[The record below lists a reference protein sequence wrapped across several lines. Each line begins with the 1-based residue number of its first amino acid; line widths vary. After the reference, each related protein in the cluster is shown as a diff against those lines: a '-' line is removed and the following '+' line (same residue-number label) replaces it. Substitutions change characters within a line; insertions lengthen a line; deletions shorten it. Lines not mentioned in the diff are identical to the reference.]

1 MKNLKTKKFLV
12 KAQRYICAFLFAL
25 SLLGTMTA
33 SADAPQSGAPEVITN
48 LNSLV
53 DMVLSF
59 FQVIGSFVLGYGL
72 FQFGKAWASHDPAA
86 RPQGLETAAGGL
98 ICLGIPSLIK
108 FFV

>member
-1 MKNLKTKKFLV
+1 MKNLKTKKTLV
-12 KAQRYICAFLFAL
+12 KARRFLCAFLFAL
-25 SLLGTMTA
+25 NLLGTMTA
-33 SADAPQSGAPEVITN
+33 SAAPSGTPEVITN

-59 FQVIGSFVLGYGL
+59 FQVIGTFIAGYGL
-72 FQFGKAWASHDPAA
+72 FQFGKAFASHDPAA

-108 FFV
+108 LFV

>member
-12 KAQRYICAFLFAL
+12 KARRFLCVFLFAL
-25 SLLGTMTA
+25 NLLGTMTA
-33 SADAPQSGAPEVITN
+33 YAAPQSGAPEVITN

-72 FQFGKAWASHDPAA
+72 FQFGKAFASHDPAA

-98 ICLGIPSLIK
+98 ICLAIPSLIK
-108 FFV
+108 IFV